1 VSALD
6 GPTIVLASALV
17 ALVTLGAAM
26 LPAWRAASINPT
38 DALRAE

>member
-6 GPTIVLASALV
+6 GPTLVLARALV
-17 ALVTLGAAM
+17 ALVPLGAAL
-26 LPAWRAASINPT
+26 LPAWRAASNNPT